1 MADITTDQKRIYEL
15 AKDYKISSPAMMK
28 ILSDLG
34 FVPKSHMSVA
44 SPEMI
49 SAVEG
54 KFAQERQT
62 AKKEM
67 EAKTQAKE
75 AR

>member
-1 MADITTDQKRIYEL
+1 MYASCIC
-15 AKDYKISSPAMMK
+15 PC
-28 ILSDLG
+28 
-34 FVPKSHMSVA
+34 

-49 SAVEG
+49 TAVEG

-67 EAKTQAKE
+67 EQKTQAKE
-75 AR
+75 AREKQRGRCGGPRYPAVCTPQTGAASGF